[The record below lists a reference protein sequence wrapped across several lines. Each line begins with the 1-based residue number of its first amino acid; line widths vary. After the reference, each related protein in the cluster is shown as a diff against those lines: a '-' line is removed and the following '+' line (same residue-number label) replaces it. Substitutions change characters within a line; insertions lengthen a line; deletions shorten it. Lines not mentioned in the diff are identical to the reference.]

1 MSVHLTAATAVMQY
15 LPPTDQQ
22 RVYRMVERLARLAR
36 RDPRFRGRLDAAKAR
51 VEREAEDYE
60 DWLVRQAEE
69 RSRYL
74 MEDVP

>member
-22 RVYRMVERLARLAR
+22 RVYRMVERLAR

>member
-1 MSVHLTAATAVMQY
+1 MQY

-22 RVYRMVERLARLAR
+22 RVYRMVERLAR

>member
-1 MSVHLTAATAVMQY
+1 VSVHLTAATAVMQY

-22 RVYRMVERLARLAR
+22 RVYRMVERLAR